1 MAISLGM
8 VADQTDCNGNNGT
21 GQMDLNT
28 SIGIWDDH
36 VPPLARGI
44 PAIDIIDVKYG
55 SDEVLSGH
63 WHTQN
68 DTIDKVSSQS
78 LESVGRLVEL
88 GLRSLVF
95 SEISESIVEEIDTEE
110 EVVIVKVIETE
121 TEESDLQ
128 STIIGTLII
137 LMLFATIATAAF
149 VVFAENEG
157 EL

>member
-1 MAISLGM
+1 M
-8 VADQTDCNGNNGT
+8 
-21 GQMDLNT
+21 
-28 SIGIWDDH
+28 
-36 VPPLARGI
+36 
-44 PAIDIIDVKYG
+44 
-55 SDEVLSGH
+55 
-63 WHTQN
+63 
-68 DTIDKVSSQS
+68 SSQS

-95 SEISESIVEEIDTEE
+95 SEISETIAEDKDEEQEVEIIE
-110 EVVIVKVIETE
+110 VIETE

-149 VVFAENEG
+149 IVFAENEG